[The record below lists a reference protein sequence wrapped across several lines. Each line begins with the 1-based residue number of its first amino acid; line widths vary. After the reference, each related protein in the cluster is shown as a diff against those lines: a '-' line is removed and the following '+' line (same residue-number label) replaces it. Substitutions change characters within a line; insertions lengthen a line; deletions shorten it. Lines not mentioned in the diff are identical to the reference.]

1 MELANYKACIC
12 EGSAENAIMDI
23 LLDYNLLI
31 FNREE
36 MIEEEVIRCRE
47 AKKFEEKFEKGFKDK
62 ISVIRILG
70 FKRRKILNSVR
81 PMLAKWTL

>member
-47 AKKFEEKFEKGFKDK
+47 SKKFEEKYLRKGFNDK
-62 ISVIRILG
+62 ISVIRILDSRG
-70 FKRRKILNSVR
+70 ENLKLRK
-81 PMLAKWTL
+81 A